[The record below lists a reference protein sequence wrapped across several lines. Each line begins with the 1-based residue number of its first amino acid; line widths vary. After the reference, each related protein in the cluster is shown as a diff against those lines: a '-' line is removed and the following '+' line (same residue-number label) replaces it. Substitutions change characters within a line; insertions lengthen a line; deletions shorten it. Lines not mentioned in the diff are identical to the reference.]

1 MLRLGFIYLRLGTK
15 SAGVKGGASISDVKA
30 QTSRWLLLR
39 GESNIDGLERK
50 TADPKVACAA
60 RARRRP
66 SCRRPCVTRFKYHNA
81 REQRNVRT
89 DACLCSVPSTSLDH
103 CAANTIQGT
112 ASTEGRDCV
121 SFASKP
127 YGACRSLGRRYVA
140 FVWLAPTRSAADISR
155 RHRACA
161 PLRFVLPSCRA
172 IRQWGLTRRHA
183 M

>member
-1 MLRLGFIYLRLGTK
+1 LSEELLKLRLGFIYLRLGTK
-15 SAGVKGGASISDVKA
+15 SASVTGGASISDVKV
-30 QTSRWLLLR
+30 QTSRWPLLR
-39 GESNIDGLERK
+39 GESNTDGLERR

-66 SCRRPCVTRFKYHNA
+66 SYRRPCITRFKYHNA

-112 ASTEGRDCV
+112 ASRTEGRDCV

-127 YGACRSLGRRYVA
+127 YGACRSLGRRYA
-140 FVWLAPTRSAADISR
+140 ACVWLAPPRSAADMPR

-161 PLRFVLPSCRA
+161 L
-172 IRQWGLTRRHA
+172 
-183 M
+183 